1 MLPQWPCATVAAWDT
16 ATAFRV
22 GVRHDGSRSDQGVTG
37 PAAATPRRRGRI
49 ALYALAIGA
58 FAAAVLVAAYL
69 NWIWWVPSY
78 GGGLLIA
85 LAAAVILAVG
95 GIAALLGRRYASAK
109 RVALVVLAMGVG
121 IVAGEALGPSREP
134 LISTENG
141 TMTLRLESPV
151 VATATGPASCANVA
165 SATEFSVSGDPNMRL
180 DTPDGPAVFVFA
192 DVGDRWK
199 ALREGPRKDGVWLRI
214 DVTGVLVQDGV
225 KPGTLSMQVAGSSTL
240 TSTFSNSG
248 GSIRFAGLVAQT
260 GPDFTGESMDL
271 AGTLEWTC
279 GAPAVTP

>member
-1 MLPQWPCATVAAWDT
+1 M
-16 ATAFRV
+16 
-22 GVRHDGSRSDQGVTG
+22 TG
-37 PAAATPRRRGRI
+37 PTAAPPRWRGR
-49 ALYALAIGA
+49 ALYAVAIGGLVVA
-58 FAAAVLVAAYL
+58 ALAAAYM

-85 LAAAVILAVG
+85 SAAAATLVVG
-95 GIAALLGRRYASAK
+95 GVVAVLGRWSGRAWLK

-134 LISTENG
+134 LIYQPGG

-151 VATATGPASCANVA
+151 AATATGPAICQNVA
-165 SATEFSVSGDPNMRL
+165 SATEFSVDGDPNMRL
-180 DTPDGPAVFVFA
+180 DTPDRPFVSVFT

-199 ALREGPRKDGVWLRI
+199 VLREAPRKDGVWLRI
-214 DVTGVLVQDGV
+214 DVTGALVSDAG
-225 KPGTLSMQVAGSSTL
+225 KPGTLSMQAAGSSTL

-271 AGTLEWTC
+271 VGTLEWTC

>member
-1 MLPQWPCATVAAWDT
+1 
-16 ATAFRV
+16 
-22 GVRHDGSRSDQGVTG
+22 VTG

-180 DTPDGPAVFVFA
+180 DMPDSPAVFVFA

-199 ALREGPRKDGVWLRI
+199 VLREGPRKDGAGAETAEPCFPLDPV
-214 DVTGVLVQDGV
+214 DPAF
-225 KPGTLSMQVAGSSTL
+225 PGAEGAAAHQLPQHGDAH
-240 TSTFSNSG
+240 
-248 GSIRFAGLVAQT
+248 
-260 GPDFTGESMDL
+260 
-271 AGTLEWTC
+271 LEEFYF
-279 GAPAVTP
+279 